1 MKVFVL
7 GTRGFPDIQGG
18 VEQHC
23 ESLYTLLASDE
34 CLITVF
40 RRKPFIVKRE
50 KAYDHISFIDL
61 PSTRIPGFETFY
73 HSFLSAVV
81 CILKRP
87 DIVHIHNIGP
97 GFFVP
102 LLKIFGL
109 KVVMTYHSPNY
120 EHIKWSSYTRHFLK
134 FSEFLSTK
142 YADVII
148 FVSSYQK
155 EKLGNKSNFI
165 HINNGVKLPSLT
177 DKDDYIKDLGLI
189 NRKYILSVG
198 RFVEEKGFDL
208 LIRAYSKAKQKGFQ
222 LVIAGDSDHETA
234 YSFHLKELAKANGVV
249 LTGFIRGENLSQL
262 YNHSGLFVL
271 PSYNEGQPLSLLEAM
286 SYCLPVLASDIP
298 GNLQAA
304 LPHASYFTS
313 GNELSLQEK
322 LDQKLNSEFEAV
334 NYDMTPY
341 NWDNIALQTKN
352 VYKQLLEKKRRPIS
366 DS

>member
-1 MKVFVL
+1 ML

-23 ESLYTLLASDE
+23 ESLYTLLAADD

-40 RRKPFIVKRE
+40 RRKPYIVKKE
-50 KAYDHISFIDL
+50 KVYDHISFIDL

-73 HSFLSAVV
+73 HSFLSTVV
-81 CILKRP
+81 CIIKRP

-120 EHIKWSSYTRHFLK
+120 EHIKWSSLTRHFLK

-142 YADVII
+142 FADVII
-148 FVSSYQK
+148 FVSFYQK
-155 EKLGNKSNFI
+155 EKLGNKLNFV

-177 DKDDYIKDLGLI
+177 DKDDFIKDLGLTK
-189 NRKYILSVG
+189 RKYILSVG

-208 LIRAYSKAKQKGFQ
+208 LIRANSKTKHKGFQ
-222 LVIAGDSDHETA
+222 LVIAGDSDHETS
-234 YSFHLKELAKANGVV
+234 YSFHLKELAKENGVV
-249 LTGFIRGENLSQL
+249 LPGIVRGENLSQL
-262 YNHSGLFVL
+262 YNHARLFVL

-286 SYCLPVLASDIP
+286 SYHLPVLASDIP
-298 GNLQAA
+298 ATLQVA
-304 LPHASYFTS
+304 LPEESYFTS

-322 LDQKLNSEFEAV
+322 LDQKLNSDFEAV

-352 VYKQLLEKKRRPIS
+352 VYKQLLEKEEQSRI
-366 DS
+366 

>member
-1 MKVFVL
+1 LKVFVL

-23 ESLYTLLASDE
+23 ESLYPLLGTDD

-40 RRKPFIVKRE
+40 RRKPFIINRE
-50 KAYDHISFIDL
+50 KTFPHIRFIDL
-61 PSTRIPGFETFY
+61 PSTRIPGFEAFY
-73 HSFLSAVV
+73 HSFLSTVA
-81 CILKRP
+81 CIIKRP
-87 DIVHIHNIGP
+87 NIVHIHNIGP

-120 EHIKWSSYTRHFLK
+120 EHIKWSAYTRHFLK

-142 YADVII
+142 FSDIVI
-148 FVSSYQK
+148 FVSLYQQ
-155 EKLGNKSNFI
+155 EKLGNKKNYI
-165 HINNGVKLPSLT
+165 HINNGVRILPPVT
-177 DKDDYIKDLGLI
+177 GDDYIKELGLQKK
-189 NRKYILSVG
+189 NYILSVG

-208 LIRAYSKAKQKGFQ
+208 LIRAFSNMEKRGLH

-234 YSFHLKELAKANGVV
+234 YSNRLRELAKANNV
-249 LTGFIRGENLSQL
+249 LLPGFVRGEKLQQL
-262 YNHSGLFVL
+262 YSHARLFVL

-286 SYCLPVLASDIP
+286 SFHLPVLASDIP
-298 GNLQAA
+298 ANLQVA
-304 LPHASYFTS
+304 LPEESYFTS

-334 NYDMTPY
+334 NYDLTPY
-341 NWDNIALQTKN
+341 DWEHIAFQTKN
-352 VYKQLLEKKRRPIS
+352 VYEQLLEKGRKSES
-366 DS
+366 DP

>member
-23 ESLYTLLASDE
+23 ESLYTLLGTDD

-40 RRKPFIVKRE
+40 RRKPFIVKGG
-50 KAYDHISFIDL
+50 KVFDYITFIDL

-73 HSFLSAVV
+73 HSFLSTVV
-81 CILKRP
+81 CIIKRP

-120 EHIKWSSYTRHFLK
+120 EHMKWSSYTRHFLK

-142 YADVII
+142 FADVII

-155 EKLGNKSNFI
+155 EKLGNKLNFI
-165 HINNGVKLPSLT
+165 HINNGVKLPSLSG
-177 DKDDYIKDLGLI
+177 KDDYIKDLGLL

-208 LIRAYSKAKQKGFQ
+208 LIRAFSKTKQKDFQ
-222 LVIAGDSDHETA
+222 LVIAGDSDHETS
-234 YSFHLKELAKANGVV
+234 YSFHLKEIAKANGVV

-262 YNHSGLFVL
+262 YNNARLFVL

-286 SYCLPVLASDIP
+286 SYHLPVLASDIP
-298 GNLQAA
+298 ATLQVA
-304 LPHASYFTS
+304 LPEESYFTS

-334 NYDMTPY
+334 NYNMSAY
-341 NWDNIALQTKN
+341 NWNNIAIQTKN
-352 VYKQLLEKKRRPIS
+352 VYKRLLEKGRRP
-366 DS
+366 DSWF

>member
-23 ESLYTLLASDE
+23 ESLYPLLGSDD
-34 CLITVF
+34 CMITVF

-50 KAYDHISFIDL
+50 KVFDHISFIDL

-73 HSFLSAVV
+73 HSFLSTVV
-81 CILKRP
+81 CIIKRP

-102 LLKIFGL
+102 FLKIFGL

-120 EHIKWSSYTRHFLK
+120 EHVKWSPFTRLFLK

-142 YADVII
+142 FADVII
-148 FVSSYQK
+148 FVSFYQK
-155 EKLGNKSNFI
+155 EKLGNKVNYI
-165 HINNGVKLPSLT
+165 HISNGVMLPSQT
-177 DKDDYIKDLGLI
+177 DNDDYIKDLGLL

-208 LIRAYSKAKQKGFQ
+208 LIRAFSKTKQKGFQ
-222 LVIAGDSDHETA
+222 LVIAGDSDHETS
-234 YSFHLKELAKANGVV
+234 YSFHLKELAKANKVV
-249 LTGFIRGENLSQL
+249 LPGFIRGDNLSQL
-262 YNHSGLFVL
+262 YTHARLFVL

-286 SYCLPVLASDIP
+286 SYHLPVLASDIP
-298 GNLQAA
+298 ANMQVA
-304 LPHASYFTS
+304 LPEESYFTS
-313 GNELSLQEK
+313 GNEISLQEK

-334 NYDMTPY
+334 NYDMTTY
-341 NWDNIALQTKN
+341 NWDNIAIQTKN
-352 VYKQLLEKKRRPIS
+352 VYRQLLEKRGKPIS
-366 DS
+366 EC

>member
-23 ESLYTLLASDE
+23 ESLYPLLGTDD

-40 RRKPFIVKRE
+40 RRKPFIINRE
-50 KAYDHISFIDL
+50 KTFPHIRFIDL
-61 PSTRIPGFETFY
+61 PSTRIPGFEAFY
-73 HSFLSAVV
+73 HSFLSTVA
-81 CILKRP
+81 CIIKRP

-120 EHIKWSSYTRHFLK
+120 EHIKWSAYTRYFLK
-134 FSEFLSTK
+134 FSEFLSVK
-142 YADVII
+142 FSDIVI
-148 FVSSYQK
+148 FVSLYQQK
-155 EKLGNKSNFI
+155 KLGNKANFI
-165 HINNGVKLPSLT
+165 HINNGVKLLSLAG
-177 DKDDYIKDLGLI
+177 KDDYIKDLGLLD
-189 NRKYILSVG
+189 RKYILSVG

-208 LIRAYSKAKQKGFQ
+208 LIRAFSKTNQKDFQ
-222 LVIAGDSDHETA
+222 LVIAGDSDHETS
-234 YSFHLKELAKANGVV
+234 YSFRLKELAKANGVV
-249 LTGFIRGENLSQL
+249 LPGFIRGENLSQI
-262 YNHSGLFVL
+262 YNHARLFVL

-286 SYCLPVLASDIP
+286 SFHLPVLASNIP
-298 GNLQAA
+298 ANLQVA
-304 LPHASYFTS
+304 LPEESYFTS

-334 NYDMTPY
+334 NYDLTSY
-341 NWDNIALQTKN
+341 DWKQIAIQTKN
-352 VYKQLLEKKRRPIS
+352 VYELLLKKRNKS
-366 DS
+366 DSVL